1 MQPNAHVAPRSA
13 RWERQIIAWL
23 ARHHAR
29 AEGRDRPSLH
39 HFRLAR
45 ATLRQQERLN
55 AQAVAECELSETAS

>member
-1 MQPNAHVAPRSA
+1 MPTIPHAPPRSA

-29 AEGRDRPSLH
+29 ADGRARPSLH

-45 ATLRQQERLN
+45 ETLRQQERLN
-55 AQAVAECELSETAS
+55 AIAAAERELSEMTS

>member
-1 MQPNAHVAPRSA
+1 MHVTSCAPPRSA

-29 AEGRDRPSLH
+29 AEGRTRPSLH

-45 ATLRQQERLN
+45 ETLRRQERLN
-55 AQAVAECELSETAS
+55 AEAAAEREAAEA